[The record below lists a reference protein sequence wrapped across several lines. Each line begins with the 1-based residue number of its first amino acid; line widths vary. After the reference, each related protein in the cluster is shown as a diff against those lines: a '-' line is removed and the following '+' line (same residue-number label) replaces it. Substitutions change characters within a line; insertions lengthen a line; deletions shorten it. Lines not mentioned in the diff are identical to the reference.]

1 MIDLRIDDGGEG
13 GVPVLLHHGLGADR
27 HVWDAQLAHL
37 RTSRRAV
44 AFDMRGHG
52 ESPREGPYTVEALAQ
67 DLDDVATGLGLSQ
80 FWLVGHS
87 MAGAVLSAYA
97 GMQPHKLAGL
107 VYVDAVGDFT
117 RAPAA
122 MRAFFRKQDEGV
134 TPERLQEIYGEMLG
148 PLARLDTRLRVLE
161 SAARMDLPAFA
172 ALRASMSELPA
183 EAMLTRFRGPRRAI
197 DVEGNDFP
205 FLASRMPGFERHKT
219 IGNVSHWL
227 MLDDPASF
235 NAALTEV
242 LA

>member
-13 GVPVLLHHGLGADR
+13 GVPVVLLHGLGADL
-27 HVWDAQLAHL
+27 HVWDAALAHL
-37 RTSRRAV
+37 RKSRRAM

-52 ESPREGPYTVEALAQ
+52 GSAHEGPYTVEALAQ
-67 DLDDVATGLGLSQ
+67 DLDDVATSLGLEQ

-87 MAGAVLSAYA
+87 FAGGVLSAYA
-97 GMQPHKLAGL
+97 GMQPRKLAGL

-122 MRAFFRKQDEGV
+122 MRQFFRDSDAGMTAEK
-134 TPERLQEIYGEMLG
+134 LQAAYDGMLG
-148 PLARLDTRLRVLE
+148 PMASLDTRLRVLE

-197 DVEGNDFP
+197 EVEGNDFP
-205 FLASRMPGFERHKT
+205 FLASRMPGFERRKT
-219 IGNVSHWL
+219 LGNVSHWL
-227 MLDDPASF
+227 MLDDPHAF

-242 LA
+242 LE

>member
-1 MIDLRIDDGGEG
+1 MIDLHIDDGGEG
-13 GVPVLLHHGLGADR
+13 GVPVVLHHGLASNL
-27 HVWDAQLAHL
+27 HVWDAALAHL
-37 RTSRRAV
+37 RKSRRTI

-52 ESPREGPYTVEALAQ
+52 ESPKAAEYTVEALAQ
-67 DLDDVATGLGLSQ
+67 DLDALVTKLGIER

-87 MAGAVLSAYA
+87 FAGVVLSAYA
-97 GMQPHKLAGL
+97 GMQPQKLAGL

-122 MRAFFRKQDEGV
+122 MRQFFRDFDAGMTAEK
-134 TPERLQEIYGEMLG
+134 LQAAYDGMLG
-148 PLARLDTRLRVLE
+148 PVAKLDTRARVLE

-205 FLASRMPGFERHKT
+205 FLASKMPGFEKPRT
-219 IGNVSHWL
+219 IPNVSHWL
-227 MLDDPASF
+227 MLDDPAAF
-235 NAALTEV
+235 NAALIEV
-242 LA
+242 LQ

>member
-1 MIDLRIDDGGEG
+1 MNLHLDDGGSG
-13 GVPVLLHHGLGADR
+13 GIPVVLHHGLGADL
-27 HVWDAQLAHL
+27 HVWDGALAHL
-37 RTSRRAV
+37 RRSRRAV

-52 ESPREGPYTVEALAQ
+52 QSPKAAPYSVEALAE
-67 DLDDVATGLGLSQ
+67 DLDGVVTSLGLER

-87 MAGAVLSAYA
+87 FAGTVLSAYA

-107 VYVDAVGDFT
+107 VYVDGVGDFT

-122 MRAFFRKQDEGV
+122 MRQFFRDHDAGMTAEK
-134 TPERLQEIYGEMLG
+134 IHIAYGEMLG
-148 PLARLDTRLRVLE
+148 PKAKLDTRVRVLE

-205 FLASRMPGFERHKT
+205 FLASRMPGFDPPRT
-219 IGNVSHWL
+219 IANVSHWL
-227 MLDDPASF
+227 MLDDPAAF
-235 NAALTEV
+235 NAALDEV
-242 LA
+242 LR

>member
-1 MIDLRIDDGGEG
+1 MTKLRIDDGGAG
-13 GVPVLLHHGLGADR
+13 GVPVVLHHGLGADL
-27 HVWDAQLAHL
+27 HVWDAQLAIL

-52 ESPREGPYTVEALAQ
+52 QSPHGGPYTVEALAQ
-67 DLDDVATGLGLSQ
+67 DLDEVVTTLCLGP

-97 GMQPHKLAGL
+97 GMQPHKLTGL

-122 MRAFFRKQDEGV
+122 MRASFRKQAEGV
-134 TPERLQEIYGEMLG
+134 TPERLQAAFADMLG
-148 PLARLDTRLRVLE
+148 PLAKLDTRLRVLE
-161 SAARMDLPAFA
+161 SAARMDLSAFA

-205 FLASRMPGFERHKT
+205 FLASRMKGFERRKT

-227 MLDDPASF
+227 MLDDPAAF
-235 NAALTEV
+235 NAALTEA
-242 LA
+242 LE

>member
-1 MIDLRIDDGGEG
+1 MKGLRIDDGGVG
-13 GVPVLLHHGLGADR
+13 GAPVVLHHGLGADR
-27 HVWDAQLAHL
+27 HVWDAQLAFL

-52 ESPREGPYTVEALAQ
+52 ESPHEGPYTVEALAQ
-67 DLDDVATGLGLSQ
+67 DLDEVVTTLGLGQ

-97 GMQPHKLAGL
+97 GMQPHRLKGL

-134 TPERLQEIYGEMLG
+134 TPERLQAVYGEMLG
-148 PLARLDTRLRVLE
+148 PLAKLDTRLRVLE
-161 SAARMDLPAFA
+161 SAARMDLSAFA

-205 FLASRMPGFERHKT
+205 FLAWRMRGFERRQT
-219 IGNVSHWL
+219 IGSVSHWL
-227 MLDDPASF
+227 MLDDPESF

-242 LA
+242 LE

>member
-37 RTSRRAV
+37 RGSRRAV

-52 ESPREGPYTVEALAQ
+52 ESPHAGPYTVETLAQ
-67 DLDDVATGLGLSQ
+67 DLDDVVTRLGLSQ

-87 MAGAVLSAYA
+87 FAGVALSAYA
-97 GMQPHKLAGL
+97 GMQPQRLKGL
-107 VYVDAVGDFT
+107 VYVDAIGDLT

-122 MRAFFRKQDEGV
+122 MRAFFRKQDEGM
-134 TPERLQEIYGEMLG
+134 TPERLQAVYGEMLG
-148 PLARLDTRLRVLE
+148 PLARLDTRPRVLE
-161 SAARMDLPAFA
+161 SVARMDLPAFA

-205 FLASRMPGFERHKT
+205 FLASRMPNFERRKT

-227 MLDDPASF
+227 MLDEPAAF

-242 LA
+242 LE